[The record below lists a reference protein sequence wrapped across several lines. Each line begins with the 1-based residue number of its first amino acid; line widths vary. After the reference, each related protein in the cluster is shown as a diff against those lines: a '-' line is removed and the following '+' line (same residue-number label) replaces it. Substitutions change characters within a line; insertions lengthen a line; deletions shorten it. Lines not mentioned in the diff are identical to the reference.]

1 LLSPSGRPGPPR
13 SPRSRWWGVGGII
26 VYPACWYLLVFRAQ
40 SYARA
45 RTVLLVS
52 VTYAVSCALVALLLA
67 ALTLRHISGPTAHP
81 AVPPLFGM
89 QLLAAGV
96 ILLGMPYAVI
106 ATPMAFL
113 HRRVLLDQFDPAASH
128 PPES

>member
-1 LLSPSGRPGPPR
+1 MW
-13 SPRSRWWGVGGII
+13 SRQFLHLGLVSAVGT
-26 VYPACWYLLVFRAQ
+26 ALVFRAQ
-40 SYARA
+40 SYTRA

-52 VTYAVSCALVALLLA
+52 VTYAVSCALVALLFA

-96 ILLGMPYAVI
+96 ILLGVPYAVI
-106 ATPMAFL
+106 ATPIAFL
-113 HRRVLLDQFDPAASH
+113 HRRFLLDQFDPAASH